1 MGTRKEK
8 REAELLQRAN
18 DEYARQLADIENR
31 ISALPASTLPSR
43 YNEASLSDGITAFQ
57 VASGLIEPDQN
68 DRLSVG
74 NQNLLWNSAVEN
86 LRRSQERW
94 PDDTV
99 FGADGQAYQP
109 GALAGTFVPAKP
121 LIKTSDDI
129 IRRQAENESYQR
141 ISGRMWTSYQLA
153 HPYDDPRDVEEA
165 LRGLMQQTGASAA
178 DLESIYEDPVDRAA
192 AFETLANAVDQ
203 VAGEREVRELRS
215 QADTYDDR
223 TDMLGGGAGGHSPYS
238 TGHQPKSHNS
248 HEPGSL
254 SALLQRMRDQD

>member
-1 MGTRKEK
+1 MSTRKEK

-18 DEYARQLADIENR
+18 DEYARQLANIENQ

-43 YNEASLSDGITAFQ
+43 YNEASLSDGITAWQ
-57 VASGLIEPDQN
+57 VASGLIEPDPN

-74 NQNLLWNSAVEN
+74 NMNLLWNSAVEG
-86 LRRSQERW
+86 LKRSQERW
-94 PDDTV
+94 PENTV
-99 FGADGQAYQP
+99 FGADGVAYQP
-109 GALAGTFVPAKP
+109 GALAGTWVPAQP
-121 LIKTSDDI
+121 LIKTSDDVVKE
-129 IRRQAENESYQR
+129 QAQNESYDRVSAKIWRSYR
-141 ISGRMWTSYQLA
+141 IQYPNDRADDVREAFGRLIQASGMSTR
-153 HPYDDPRDVEEA
+153 
-165 LRGLMQQTGASAA
+165 
-178 DLESIYEDPVDRAA
+178 DLEDAYEDPEDRVA
-192 AFETLANAVDQ
+192 AFVHLSNMVDQ
-203 VAGEREVRELRS
+203 VAGEREARELRG